1 MSSALHGMPRMAE
14 DQHKNFFVH
23 AVSGERQIYFK
34 CDLRKMRAEKIPA
47 PSRERS
53 AIFVFTR
60 IKVYIIT
67 IMGHLVLSI
76 SRRFIENLIG
86 KLRNLTL

>member
-1 MSSALHGMPRMAE
+1 MAE

-67 IMGHLVLSI
+67 IMGAYLPS
-76 SRRFIENLIG
+76 FFYNGIEVILEPNL
-86 KLRNLTL
+86 LTFGGFL

>member
-1 MSSALHGMPRMAE
+1 MAE

-53 AIFVFTR
+53 AI
-60 IKVYIIT
+60 KVYIII
-67 IMGHLVLSI
+67 IMGQFKNPINNHS
-76 SRRFIENLIG
+76 
-86 KLRNLTL
+86 